1 MDTMTIAFQDKTM
14 ISVMRSL
21 IDSMR
26 GVTVLRITSDVDA
39 AKQKAI
45 ASDCN
50 YQLSPR
56 IKSMET
62 GCSLPDDVSDNYK
75 CEIAEIR
82 NKKYL

>member
-26 GVTVLRITSDVDA
+26 GVTVLRITSDVDV
-39 AKQKAI
+39 AKQKATV
-45 ASDCN
+45 SDSN
-50 YQLSPR
+50 YQISPR
-56 IKSMET
+56 IKAMET
-62 GCSLPDDVSDNYK
+62 GCSLPDDISDNYK
-75 CEIAEIR
+75 HEIAEIR

>member
-1 MDTMTIAFQDKTM
+1 MDTMTIAFQDKAM

-39 AKQKAI
+39 ASQRAI
-45 ASDCN
+45 TFDSN

-56 IKSMET
+56 IKAMET
-62 GCSLPDDVSDNYK
+62 GCSLPDDISDNYK

-82 NKKYL
+82 NRKYL